1 MLEDPRAVFL
11 AGRGRHPPN
20 QAVTC
25 IENNVALP
33 GQLLPIYSE
42 RANGFVSLDEARLQE
57 EESICGV
64 FKLAI
69 GAADQYT
76 KVEEEVYE
84 ALSEIQRIMES
95 ARYVDLYRQ
104 RREQALQ
111 QRTIELFRAILAFLR
126 QIMQFFLDDKSK
138 NFFGSMMK
146 QGT

>member
-1 MLEDPRAVFL
+1 MVFVDKV
-11 AGRGRHPPN
+11 GRHS
-20 QAVTC
+20 A
-25 IENNVALP
+25 ALEAWL
-33 GQLLPIYSE
+33 GLLPMGDYGS
-42 RANGFVSLDEARLQE
+42 
-57 EESICGV
+57 SICGV